1 MVPIVCTLIAV
12 SALGLLFSTTR
23 WMGIAAVALLTFRYP
38 FPSLAI
44 LLIAGVVYLL
54 YRSSK

>member
-1 MVPIVCTLIAV
+1 MIPIVSTLITV
-12 SALGLLFSTTR
+12 SVLGLMFNSTR

-44 LLIAGVVYLL
+44 LLLAGVVYLL